1 MYKKYLIISVRNLLR
16 NKVFTAVNIFGLAVG
31 MAACFAIL
39 QYVHFEMSYD
49 KFHKNADRIY
59 RVILETDHHYRA
71 ANHPAAGPALK
82 KEFPEVVEYARAVH
96 QSILITNQIAWSS
109 TDKQGNKK
117 VFNLDNAYFA
127 DPSFVTM
134 FSFPFIYGDPRSALK
149 NQNDIAI
156 SRSISQKFF
165 GNENPVGKELRIND
179 KWPLIVTGVFED
191 VPENSSIK
199 FDALVLLQLDS
210 YNDSWIWPAYYTFV
224 KLDSLADPIKLQTK
238 MQDFAN
244 KYLGDI
250 MKKYNWHN
258 NFILQPITDIHL
270 KSPELTEERA
280 VLGNIRTVYFLVIIA
295 IFILVIALINYIN
308 LATAKSIERAKEVGL
323 RKVVGSSRKQLIFQF
338 LFESALMNLMAIF
351 LSIIILMI
359 FLPSFNHLT
368 GNNMGS
374 AGLTRKLFNESD
386 FWISLLIMFFAGT
399 FLAGVYP
406 AFVLSGFKP
415 VSILKGSHPMS
426 KEGIAYRK
434 ILVGFQFFISLA
446 LITGTL
452 IVYRQVVFMRNQ
464 ALGFNKEQ
472 IMVIKSPAVIDSTI
486 NTKIDVFRNE
496 IKRKPQIENFT
507 TSSQIPGEWIS
518 NLDQI
523 RAMGKDLNESFTCHF
538 YSIDE
543 EFLETYGIGLVAGRT
558 FKKNEY
564 SDSFDGKNNNKVL
577 LNEEAVKKL
586 GFANPQESINQLII
600 YKYGNQE
607 NVKGEIIGVV
617 KNFHQRSLKENIAPI
632 LFHSLPWYAA
642 KYYSVKGSPGN
653 IHESVDF
660 IRDQYNKVFP
670 GNYFE
675 YFFLD
680 EYFDNQYSSYKQ
692 FGKVFATFTLI
703 AIIIAYLGL
712 FGLTT
717 YLISRRTKEI
727 AIRKTFGSTI
737 QEMVVL
743 FAKDFVLLILIA
755 GIIALPCMYFL
766 GKYWLN
772 SFAYK
777 IHIGWMMFILPV
789 LILLII
795 TLVTTSVQ
803 TIKSSLINPADT
815 LKYE

>member
-1 MYKKYLIISVRNLLR
+1 MYKKYLVISVRNLLR

-59 RVILETDHHYRA
+59 RVLLQTDHVYRA
-71 ANHPAAGPALK
+71 TNHPATGPALK
-82 KEFPEVVEYARAVH
+82 KDFPEVVEYARAVH
-96 QSILITNQIAWSS
+96 QSILINNQIAWSC
-109 TDKQGNKK
+109 TDNQGNKK
-117 VFNLDNAYFA
+117 VFNMDNTYFV
-127 DPSFVTM
+127 DPSFITM

-156 SRSISQKFF
+156 SRSVSQKFF

-179 KWPLIVTGVFED
+179 RWPLIVTGVFED
-191 VPENSSIK
+191 IPENSSIR
-199 FDALVLLQLDS
+199 FDALVLLNMGS
-210 YNDSWIWPAYYTFV
+210 YNDSWVWPAYFTYI
-224 KLDSLADPIKLQTK
+224 KLDSLADPQKLQTK

-250 MKKYNWHN
+250 MKTYNWHN

-280 VLGNIRTVYFLVIIA
+280 KLGSIRTVYFLVVIA

-323 RKVVGSSRKQLIFQF
+323 RKVVGSSRKQLILQF
-338 LFESALMNLMAIF
+338 LFESALMNLMAII
-351 LSIIILMI
+351 LSVVLLII

-368 GNNMGS
+368 GNNTETTGFSLKM
-374 AGLTRKLFNESD
+374 FYDPD
-386 FWISLLIMFFAGT
+386 FWITLLLMFCSGT
-399 FLAGVYP
+399 FLAGAYP
-406 AFVLSGFKP
+406 AFVLSGFRP
-415 VSILKGSHPMS
+415 VSTLKGSQTMS
-426 KEGIAYRK
+426 KEGIFYRK
-434 ILVGFQFFISLA
+434 ILVGFQFFISIA

-452 IVYRQVVFMRNQ
+452 IVYSQVMFMKNQ
-464 ALGFNKEQ
+464 DLGFNKDQ
-472 IMVIKSPAVIDSTI
+472 IMIIKSPAVIDSTI
-486 NTKIDVFRNE
+486 TTKLDVFRNE
-496 IKRKPQIENFT
+496 IKRNPQIENFT

-523 RAMGKDLNESFTCHF
+523 RAMGKDLDESFTCHF
-538 YSIDE
+538 YSINED
-543 EFLETYGIGLVAGRT
+543 FFETYGIPLVAGRN

-564 SDSFDGKNNNKVL
+564 SGSFDGKSNNPVL
-577 LNEEAVKKL
+577 LNEAAVKKL
-586 GFANPQESINQLII
+586 GFANPQESINQLIL
-600 YKYGNQE
+600 YKYGSSE
-607 NVKGEIIGVV
+607 NIRGEIIGVV
-617 KNFHQRSLKENIAPI
+617 KNFHQQSLKENIEPL
-632 LFHSLPWYAA
+632 LFHSLPWYAS
-642 KYYSVKGSPGN
+642 KYYSVKGRSGY
-653 IHESVDF
+653 IHKSVDF

-680 EYFDNQYSSYKQ
+680 EYFDNQYSSYNQ
-692 FGKVFATFTLI
+692 FGRIFATFTLI

-727 AIRKTFGSTI
+727 AIRKILGSTI
-737 QEMVVL
+737 KEMVVL
-743 FAKDFVLLILIA
+743 FARDFVSLIIIA
-755 GIIALPCMYFL
+755 SIIALPFIYLL
-766 GKYWLN
+766 GKFWLN
-772 SFAYK
+772 NFAYK
-777 IHIGWMMFILPV
+777 INLDWMMFVLPV

-795 TLVTTSVQ
+795 TLFTTGVQ
-803 TIKSSLINPADT
+803 TIKSALINPAET